1 MSSRKRRELQSYPIR
16 KSIIRVLNYS
26 LNEQWQITLNDGLDN
41 FTIDSGQVNTKES
54 SKNQKDS
61 QQDQIKDLLRLPSW
75 DDNANQFF
83 NSLEEDVIYISFS
96 ALMLLKKLPS
106 FFMP

>member
-1 MSSRKRRELQSYPIR
+1 MSSRRRRELQSYPVR

-26 LNEQWQITLNDGLDN
+26 LNKQWQITLNDGLDN
-41 FTIDSGQVNTKES
+41 FTIDSSQVNTKEG
-54 SKNQKDS
+54 SKNQKDG

-75 DDNANQFF
+75 DDNADKFF

-96 ALMLLKKLPS
+96 ALMLLDKLPS